1 MPGSSTWTKQPICG
15 PRWLWVINH
24 LTCTNETTLMPSIP
38 WLGSLLDQRLPE
50 LRAEVLN
57 NLEGPRNIWKQIR
70 KQTCL
75 YYMYK
80 KIDWQS
86 IVYVL
91 LCLYENITPK
101 ECLNVCQ
108 FHLDLILQLPRFG
121 LFRIHL
127 AKRFDDVFD
136 ACRNICD
143 LMTQTICHVLGQ
155 HELHLRRST
164 FGCKWPSLITE
175 LRCPW
180 DTICKWWAHDTC
192 I

>member
-1 MPGSSTWTKQPICG
+1 
-15 PRWLWVINH
+15 
-24 LTCTNETTLMPSIP
+24 
-38 WLGSLLDQRLPE
+38 
-50 LRAEVLN
+50 
-57 NLEGPRNIWKQIR
+57 
-70 KQTCL
+70 
-75 YYMYK
+75 MYK

-155 HELHLRRST
+155 HELHLKEINIWLQVAESDHRVEMPMRHHLQMVGT
-164 FGCKWPSLITE
+164 
-175 LRCPW
+175 
-180 DTICKWWAHDTC
+180 
-192 I
+192 